1 MKADNLVKVRS
12 ERVWLTKDQCDIEG
26 FRAIVEQT
34 TNPADYPFA
43 AGVEKNVLVYDGD
56 AVRKAAADPETRKA
70 LLAEWVEAITSGPG
84 VVAFRKAFADTAP
97 VDIATSLFNEMIAE
111 QHATGTGGGDQLIQP
126 QAERQ
131 RRQHAQNGQ
140 GDERER

>member
-70 LLAEWVEAITSGPG
+70 LLAELLAGLGASTQHPLASALVADAYEGSGKVKPG
-84 VVAFRKAFADTAP
+84 QTVTPVAAGSPSA
-97 VDIATSLFNEMIAE
+97 S
-111 QHATGTGGGDQLIQP
+111 
-126 QAERQ
+126 
-131 RRQHAQNGQ
+131 
-140 GDERER
+140 